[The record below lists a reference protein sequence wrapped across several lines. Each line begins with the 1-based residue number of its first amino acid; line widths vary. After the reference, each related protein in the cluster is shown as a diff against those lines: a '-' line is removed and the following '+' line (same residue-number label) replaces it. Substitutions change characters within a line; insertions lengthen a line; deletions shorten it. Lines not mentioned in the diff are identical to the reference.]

1 MTGMPHVTVQLHGP
15 FREFAGGTKRLE
27 VDASSVGEA
36 LDALTAAI
44 PSLAERLRDER
55 GELREHVN
63 VFANSDE
70 MRWLEGERTP
80 LRDGDLVHVMP
91 ALSGGEDLR

>member
-1 MTGMPHVTVQLHGP
+1 MPNVTVQLHGP
-15 FREFAGGTKRLE
+15 FREFAGGTKRLD
-27 VDASSVGEA
+27 VDAASVGEA
-36 LDALTAAI
+36 LEALVTEI
-44 PSLAERLRDER
+44 PALAERLRDER

-80 LRDGDLVHVMP
+80 LREGDLIHVMP
-91 ALSGGEDLR
+91 ALSGGKDQR